1 MNVQG
6 FGSDAKQNSI
16 VDFAKRTRLDFVFLQ
31 ETLAANPVNI
41 ESLKAKWP
49 GKSFWSPALG
59 KQGGVA
65 VLVSEKSDFKLD
77 KWKKDTSGRILS
89 VLAHLGETRY
99 NLVNV
104 YAPTNPTER
113 KCFYDTLPDYF
124 FPNSIKIIAGD
135 FNCIESVVDKFGG
148 TSAVSTDLSDLHKIH
163 RLVDIWRKTHGR
175 QVQCTWFNA
184 AKTIG
189 TRLDKF
195 FIAQTLISNVKSCKI
210 FPCVFSDHDSVDL
223 K

>member
-1 MNVQG
+1 M
-6 FGSDAKQNSI
+6 
-16 VDFAKRTRLDFVFLQ
+16 DFAKRTRSDFVFLQ

-124 FPNSIKIIAGD
+124 FLNSIKIIAGD
-135 FNCIESVVDKFGG
+135 FNCIKSVVDKFGG
-148 TSAVSTDLSDLHKIH
+148 TSAVFTDLSNLHKIH
-163 RLVDIWRKTHGR
+163 RLVDIWRKTHRR